1 MRIKLFVLILGL
13 LPLAAFAQNSP
24 VGKWKTLDDKT
35 GKAMSLTEVYVAKDG
50 TYAAKVLETLDRPN
64 GVCTECS
71 GKDKNKPV
79 AGMMVFWGVKK
90 TADGG
95 EGGSGFKPSS
105 GESFKV
111 KTIKLVDGGNK
122 LEVTG
127 CKFVFCRTGTWQ
139 RAE

>member
-1 MRIKLFVLILGL
+1 MRTKLAILALVL
-13 LPLAAFAQNSP
+13 LPLAAFAQTSP
-24 VGKWKTLDDKT
+24 VGKWKTFDDET

-64 GVCTECS
+64 GTCDKCS
-71 GKDKNKPV
+71 GKDKGKPV
-79 AGMMVFWGVKK
+79 AGMMVFWDVKK
-90 TADGG
+90 TSDGG
-95 EGGSGFKPSS
+95 EGGKGFKPSS

-111 KTIKLVDGGNK
+111 KTIKLTDGGNK

>member
-1 MRIKLFVLILGL
+1 MRNRFFMLALAL
-13 LPLAAFAQNSP
+13 LPMAAFAQNSP
-24 VGKWKTLDDKT
+24 VGKWKTIDDET
-35 GKAMSLTEVYVAKDG
+35 GKPMSLTEVYVAKDG
-50 TYAAKVLETLDRPN
+50 TYAAKVVETLDHPN
-64 GVCTECS
+64 GVCSKCS

-79 AGMMVFWGVKK
+79 AGMMVFWNVKK
-90 TADGG
+90 TVDGG
-95 EGGSGFKPSS
+95 EGGNGFKPSS

-111 KTIKLVDGGNK
+111 KTIKLADGGNK

>member
-1 MRIKLFVLILGL
+1 MRIKFIVMLLAL
-13 LPLAAFAQNSP
+13 LPMAAFAQSSP
-24 VGKWKTLDDKT
+24 VGNWKTIDDET
-35 GKAMSLTEVYVAKDG
+35 GKAMSLTEVYEAPDG
-50 TYAAKVLETLDRPN
+50 TYAAKVVKTLDKPD

-79 AGMMVFWGVKK
+79 AGMMVFWDVEK
-90 TADGG
+90 TTDGG
-95 EGGSGFKPSS
+95 KGGKGFKPST
-105 GESFKV
+105 GDSFKV

-127 CKFVFCRTGTWQ
+127 CKFMFCKTGTWQ